1 MLFKLYSFL
10 PIIYHDFSKNENAWS
25 FEFCVSLY
33 CLQSKTM
40 LVQRTICINI
50 GQFVIVTGQ
59 IVASNFK

>member
-1 MLFKLYSFL
+1 MLGVLSF
-10 PIIYHDFSKNENAWS
+10 
-25 FEFCVSLY
+25 VSPY
-33 CLQSKTM
+33 IVCKAKTM